1 MRLLSIIVFTVVLIS
16 NTFGQTTP
24 TTQVKTIDDL
34 VALRIPT
41 INNRLSA
48 LVTGRVTENDGGGG
62 VFFYDGSA
70 ATTTNLGTIFK
81 PAASA
86 GRWVRQYSGDL
97 NLLWFG
103 ADPTGALSAHTSLT
117 NAIGVISG
125 GGKVFMPSGTY
136 LIDKPVTVSNN
147 NIWLY
152 GAGQRETILDGNT
165 SPVGAFPLLLVD
177 NGTDGIE
184 GFTIKDLTIN
194 MDRTTP
200 SGIEFVGARP
210 FLIDNILINGDIGLA
225 NQGILIGNRPSGY
238 SAFSTIQNSYFTS
251 VQYGIVITNDVS
263 DFSIV
268 NNSFINGVNPNN
280 AAIVIGSTV
289 TDQGVISGN
298 ELEGWTYALHQFD
311 GGGVKFVNNR
321 TETIATSVVR
331 WESGSQYNWAI
342 GNSQDGG
349 APPTT
354 PYDDQSVAKNNIWW
368 SPLDALTAFATASTF
383 SSTTN
388 IVSTVSPLLTY
399 AGAMSVTTTAA
410 GALTLAPFAGSGVT
424 VTTSGAGNFAVNTS
438 ELVVDTGVG
447 VGIGTASP
455 GAKLDVKSSGAATWA
470 MRALASDSGSLGGI
484 YEGADTSS
492 DFYLFQSDGS
502 TVGARIN
509 SMGDSYFNTG
519 GNVGIGTAGPGA
531 LLDVGGITGWG
542 GSNTG
547 LTASFS
553 GVNSPLNGG
562 GNLRVVGNTTHAI
575 DTGASITIGGMYNGT
590 ANQIDFAE
598 ISGRKES
605 GTINNV
611 SGYLAFAT
619 RDNLLGQQEW
629 MRITSAGAVGI
640 GTPIPLEVLDVSG
653 NIQLK
658 TAGNGIKIKEGS
670 NARMGTATLV
680 GGTVVVA
687 NTSVTT
693 ATRVFISRSTT
704 GGTEGTLS
712 TTLINGTSFTVNS
725 TSGTD
730 TSSVN
735 WLLIEPAP

>member
-24 TTQVKTIDDL
+24 TTQVKTIADL

-447 VGIGTASP
+447 VGIGTA
-455 GAKLDVKSSGAATWA
+455 
-470 MRALASDSGSLGGI
+470 
-484 YEGADTSS
+484 
-492 DFYLFQSDGS
+492 
-502 TVGARIN
+502 
-509 SMGDSYFNTG
+509 
-519 GNVGIGTAGPGA
+519 GPGA

-680 GGTVVVA
+680 GGTVAVA

-704 GGTEGTLS
+704 GGTEGTAIHHADRMRRAS
-712 TTLINGTSFTVNS
+712 R
-725 TSGTD
+725 
-730 TSSVN
+730 
-735 WLLIEPAP
+735 